1 VDPSSII
8 SDLLFCIVAEAR
20 NYELTPFERLFVAER
35 SGAVSHAGWHA
46 DLYLKCGCLQEALR
60 FYRTQKHYRKLGDV
74 SWAMGD
80 LDSAYDFYKMPARLD
95 RCSSR
100 HEKDWDRLIK
110 LSFFR
115 SDWGKVIQH
124 LLDAPISPSPVK
136 KGRIILGNSEVAGT
150 PYLKMAAIAS
160 TRLGTTAPSELE
172 GLVRTAFGLSA
183 ADWDNLVAASAIMD
197 SVSIQKFQLRSR
209 PMPATRPSVSL
220 AVACAKGDTPR
231 SRAALE
237 FLVDAP
243 NHLSRAKR
251 DVKAFL
257 KTGRE
262 EYLRSFLNTVLL
274 SGVASIGHSLLF
286 QCLEMDPCGLPDAHP
301 ERLVRLYSC
310 HPIMNKRYFGRLLEL
325 KFRLQLPLSAGDL
338 LTGMF
343 QKMSSIESSIKAVQ
357 GEEPRS
363 ILDYPKLV
371 SCHDW
376 AEMRLSDWLA
386 GKEGARKTEIIAQI
400 WRRRTF
406 KKVPG
411 PFYSG
416 TRDPTSPRDMTEW
429 GDLLDEAFAW
439 LGDRWKSEIGTSPW
453 ISENR
458 LFQLL
463 RRAFDHVEVLQHAQP
478 IWLAPQHLD
487 VFIPELCLAIE
498 YMGEQHYRPVGF
510 FGGEAGLRQTVERD
524 RRKTILCKQLG
535 VNLIHVRYDE
545 DLSERVSQIR
555 AMYPG

>member
-1 VDPSSII
+1 
-8 SDLLFCIVAEAR
+8 
-20 NYELTPFERLFVAER
+20 
-35 SGAVSHAGWHA
+35 
-46 DLYLKCGCLQEALR
+46 
-60 FYRTQKHYRKLGDV
+60 
-74 SWAMGD
+74 
-80 LDSAYDFYKMPARLD
+80 
-95 RCSSR
+95 
-100 HEKDWDRLIK
+100 
-110 LSFFR
+110 
-115 SDWGKVIQH
+115 
-124 LLDAPISPSPVK
+124 
-136 KGRIILGNSEVAGT
+136 
-150 PYLKMAAIAS
+150 
-160 TRLGTTAPSELE
+160 
-172 GLVRTAFGLSA
+172 
-183 ADWDNLVAASAIMD
+183 
-197 SVSIQKFQLRSR
+197 
-209 PMPATRPSVSL
+209 
-220 AVACAKGDTPR
+220 
-231 SRAALE
+231 
-237 FLVDAP
+237 
-243 NHLSRAKR
+243 
-251 DVKAFL
+251 
-257 KTGRE
+257 
-262 EYLRSFLNTVLL
+262 
-274 SGVASIGHSLLF
+274 
-286 QCLEMDPCGLPDAHP
+286 
-301 ERLVRLYSC
+301 
-310 HPIMNKRYFGRLLEL
+310 MNKRYFGRLLEL